1 VTATPAPIRIQRLIA
16 FASVVLFIAKLWA
29 YYLTHSVTILTDA
42 LESTVNVIAGFVGL
56 YSVILASRPRDLNH
70 PYGHGKVEFISAA
83 IEGSLISIAGL
94 MIIYEAIDQLLHP
107 RPLHK
112 LSVGIIITVITGVLN
127 LALGA
132 YAVTIG
138 KKNRSMTVEAAG
150 KHLLTDAYSTFAII
164 AGLALLLITKWRWLD
179 SAVAMLF
186 AVIII
191 VTGYKVLRRSLA
203 GIMDEANEQLLKEM
217 IAALQQYRQ
226 PQWIDLHNL
235 RVIQYGEV
243 LHVDTHMTLPWYY
256 QVKEAETEIHAL
268 EDLIRS
274 QFGDKIELFIHI
286 DACMPYS
293 CRLCALEIC
302 PVRQASFTGQIP
314 WDEHNVWA
322 NEKHGKLTVDAAPGY
337 SK

>member
-1 VTATPAPIRIQRLIA
+1 VTATPAPIRIQRIIA
-16 FASVVLFIAKLWA
+16 FVSVILFIAKLWA
-29 YYLTHSVTILTDA
+29 YFLTHSVTILTDA
-42 LESTVNVIAGFVGL
+42 LESTVNVIAGFIGL
-56 YSVILASRPRDLNH
+56 YSVILASKPRDLNH

-94 MIIYEAIDQLLHP
+94 MIIYEAISQLLHP
-107 RPLHK
+107 QPLHK
-112 LSVGIIITVITGVLN
+112 LNVGIIITVITGVLN

-132 YAVTIG
+132 YAVAVG

-150 KHLLTDAYSTFAII
+150 RHLLTDAYSTFAII

-179 SAVAMLF
+179 SAVAMVF

-191 VTGYKVLRRSLA
+191 VTGYRVLRRSLA
-203 GIMDEANEQLLKEM
+203 GIMDEANEKLLKEM
-217 IAALQQYRQ
+217 IGVLQQYRQ

-235 RVIQYGEV
+235 RVIQYGDV

-256 QVKEAETEIHAL
+256 QVRDAEKEIHAL

-302 PVRQASFTGQIP
+302 PVREAAFTGQIP
-314 WDEHNVWA
+314 WNEHNVWA
-322 NEKHGKLTVDAAPGY
+322 NEKHGKVPVADH